1 MVARTDQT
9 TDPALLQS
17 LLQARR
23 GTAFFARKL
32 NELSDA
38 ELDAGT
44 LLPGWTR
51 RHVVAHVGYNARAIA
66 RLIEWAATG
75 VETPMYSSPEARNHE
90 IEFGATLS
98 PIALRHLFDHSAVH
112 LNVEWRDLPADA
124 WHHKVK
130 TAQGRTVPAEETA
143 WMRTRE
149 VWMHAVDLDNGATFT
164 DIPVTRPGTPPHRHH
179 RRLAHPRHR
188 HRTPPQGGRTR
199 HRNQHR
205 PHVRRHQHHQ
215 PDDHHRPPA
224 RRRPMGSR
232 PRHHRHHGNRTRHSR
247 KQPGT
252 EPGTSPAQVDLA
264 QKYGRFRSEICA
276 RQTGFGEGL

>member
-1 MVARTDQT
+1 MVARHDQT
-9 TDPALLQS
+9 TDPRLQEQ

-32 NELSDA
+32 NELTDA
-38 ELDAGT
+38 DLDGGS
-44 LLPGWTR
+44 LLPGWSR
-51 RHVVAHVGYNARAIA
+51 RHIVAHVGYNARAIA

-130 TAQGRTVPAEETA
+130 TAQGRIVPAEETV

-149 VWMHAVDLDNGATFT
+149 VWMHAVDLDNGATFS
-164 DIPVTRPGTPPHRHH
+164 DIPVPVLERLLEDITAAWKTRGTDAGHIIKVTGTNLAFGDTGATDPTNITGPLPAVVQWAAGRGSYGLTATGPGAAEGTPAAP
-179 RRLAHPRHR
+179 
-188 HRTPPQGGRTR
+188 
-199 HRNQHR
+199 
-205 PHVRRHQHHQ
+205 
-215 PDDHHRPPA
+215 
-224 RRRPMGSR
+224 
-232 PRHHRHHGNRTRHSR
+232 
-247 KQPGT
+247 KW
-252 EPGTSPAQVDLA
+252 
-264 QKYGRFRSEICA
+264 I
-276 RQTGFGEGL
+276 

>member
-1 MVARTDQT
+1 MVARHDQT
-9 TDPALLQS
+9 KDPALLDA

-38 ELDAGT
+38 ELDGAT

-90 IEFGATLS
+90 IDFGATLS

-130 TAQGRTVPAEETA
+130 TAQGRIVPAEETV

-149 VWMHAVDLDNGATFT
+149 VWMHAVDLDNGATFN
-164 DIPVTRPGTPPHRHH
+164 DIPAPVLERLLKDITGAWHTRGTDTGLLVKVTGTDPAFGDTSAADPTVITGP
-179 RRLAHPRHR
+179 LPAVVAWAA
-188 HRTPPQGGRTR
+188 GR
-199 HRNQHR
+199 
-205 PHVRRHQHHQ
+205 
-215 PDDHHRPPA
+215 
-224 RRRPMGSR
+224 GSR
-232 PRHHRHHGNRTRHSR
+232 GVTATGPST
-247 KQPGT
+247 T
-252 EPGTSPAQVDLA
+252 EGVPAA
-264 QKYGRFRSEICA
+264 PKWI
-276 RQTGFGEGL
+276 